1 MENRRTTR
9 TVGALALALGLTVA
23 TAGCAGSQ
31 SEATYGE
38 RDVGDDEAAV
48 VVDNMNSGVSD
59 LTVYIMGEFGT
70 RRRLGSV
77 GLSGEETFTV
87 EGLNWGGQFR
97 LVGDP
102 LGGGEIE
109 SRTFQMRPGTVV
121 EWRIRDNVLY
131 AGQGG

>member
-9 TVGALALALGLTVA
+9 TVGALALALGLSVA

-38 RDVGDDEAAV
+38 RDRGDDEAAV
-48 VVDNMNSGVSD
+48 VVDNVNSGVSD
-59 LTVYIMGEFGT
+59 LTVYIVGEFGT
-70 RRRLGSV
+70 RQRLGSV
-77 GLSGEETFTV
+77 GLSDEETFTV
-87 EGLNWGGQFR
+87 EGLNWGGQFV

-102 LGGGEIE
+102 LGGREIE
-109 SRTFQMRPGTVV
+109 SRSFQMTPGTVV